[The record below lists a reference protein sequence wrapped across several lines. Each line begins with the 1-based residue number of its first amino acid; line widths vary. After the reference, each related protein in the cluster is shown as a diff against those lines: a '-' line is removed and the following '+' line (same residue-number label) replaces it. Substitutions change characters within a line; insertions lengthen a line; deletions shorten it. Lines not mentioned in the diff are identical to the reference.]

1 MSENLSRRGID
12 FIVVLL
18 PQMPAWR
25 DAYDPGGV
33 RDAEFRAA
41 VSRRL
46 DGTRTV
52 LIDAQQGL
60 HLRND
65 QFTDHAHLQWNAV
78 PLLMHY
84 LITQLDKSELSLT
97 HASGALPSCSLIPTS
112 SSGLSC
118 P

>member
-1 MSENLSRRGID
+1 MNESLSRRGID

-25 DAYDPGGV
+25 DAYDPGGA
-33 RDAEFRAA
+33 RDAEFRSA

-46 DGTRTV
+46 DATRTV
-52 LIDAQQGL
+52 LIDAHRGL

-84 LITQLDKSELSLT
+84 LITQLDKLELRLT
-97 HASGALPSCSLIPTS
+97 HASGVSHHAL
-112 SSGLSC
+112 
-118 P
+118 